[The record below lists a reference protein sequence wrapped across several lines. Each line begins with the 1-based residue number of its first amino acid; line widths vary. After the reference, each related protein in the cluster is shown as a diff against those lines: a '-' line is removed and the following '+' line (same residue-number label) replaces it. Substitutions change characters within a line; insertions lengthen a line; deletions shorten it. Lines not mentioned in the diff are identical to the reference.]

1 MSEEEFPYKLILL
14 GNSGVGKTN
23 LINKYNII
31 LVYDITDKKSF
42 QELEQLEYWI
52 QLSQETEINCMF
64 GIVGNKCDLYM
75 EEQVTEE
82 EARIFAKSKGYK
94 FKLVSAKSNPNTLNE
109 FLEELVQDYN
119 ELNNIN
125 NPNAKIIYLDEYYYD
140 YEEERVV
147 NLMWWNEKKKI

>member
-1 MSEEEFPYKLILL
+1 
-14 GNSGVGKTN
+14 
-23 LINKYNII
+23 
-31 LVYDITDKKSF
+31 
-42 QELEQLEYWI
+42 
-52 QLSQETEINCMF
+52 MF

-125 NPNAKIIYLDEYYYD
+125 NPNAKIIYLDEI
-140 YEEERVV
+140 
-147 NLMWWNEKKKI
+147 LL

>member
-1 MSEEEFPYKLILL
+1 M
-14 GNSGVGKTN
+14 
-23 LINKYNII
+23 
-31 LVYDITDKKSF
+31 
-42 QELEQLEYWI
+42 EYWI
-52 QLSQETEINCMF
+52 QLTQETEINCMF

-125 NPNAKIIYLDEYYYD
+125 NPNAKIIYLDKYYYD
-140 YEEERVV
+140 YEEERLV
-147 NLMWWNEKKKI
+147 NCCGETRKRKYKYKCKYEKYTPKFEKIKHFFWRPYKPKFKLRLKSKERAYI